1 MTKKKRLGHFPFGA
15 ESVNE
20 SDYDFIPDMK
30 DVEESRNRES
40 GVTAPENH
48 NRSIEDLLSDCSDEP
63 ESELAVTEE
72 IGVSRNFRKS
82 LVSRFQAFTDYVKG

>member
-15 ESVNE
+15 EAVNE

-30 DVEESRNRES
+30 DVEESRNRAS
-40 GVTAPENH
+40 DVAAPGND

-63 ESELAVTEE
+63 DSELAATEE
-72 IGVSRNFRKS
+72 IGVSGNFRKS